1 MRSQN
6 LAALAQQKLKE
17 REELAFQY
25 DSSAVTETQTP
36 SAASNNSHNL
46 LMRPSVEVAGQRTS
60 LPDIT
65 LTPK

>member
-1 MRSQN
+1 M
-6 LAALAQQKLKE
+6 AQQKLKE

-25 DSSAVTETQTP
+25 DTTSTDSQISTSSGG
-36 SAASNNSHNL
+36 SNNSHNL

-65 LTPK
+65 MTPK